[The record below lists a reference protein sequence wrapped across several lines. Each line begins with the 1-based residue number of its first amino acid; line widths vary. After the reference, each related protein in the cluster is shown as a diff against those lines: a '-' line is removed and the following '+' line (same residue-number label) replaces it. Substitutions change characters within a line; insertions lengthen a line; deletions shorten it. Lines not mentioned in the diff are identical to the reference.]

1 MSELSRIESLE
12 HDNNLLRAML
22 ADVQVENV
30 RLSQQWE
37 SLAKRI
43 NKLCATVDEF
53 VGRFSR
59 VQ

>member
-1 MSELSRIESLE
+1 MSEISRIEALE

>member
-37 SLAKRI
+37 SLATRI
-43 NKLCATVDEF
+43 NKLCATVEEF